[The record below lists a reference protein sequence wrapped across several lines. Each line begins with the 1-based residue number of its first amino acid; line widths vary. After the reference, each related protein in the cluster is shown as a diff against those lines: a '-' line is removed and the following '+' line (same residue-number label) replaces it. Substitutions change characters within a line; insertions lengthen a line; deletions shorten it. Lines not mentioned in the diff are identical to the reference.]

1 MEQENNKQI
10 IEHHVIYY
18 APVNWKGVFLAIV
31 GSIAF
36 TAILLYLCL
45 NDII

>member
-10 IEHHVIYY
+10 VEHHVIYY

-36 TAILLYLCL
+36 VAIVGYLCFSG
-45 NDII
+45 II